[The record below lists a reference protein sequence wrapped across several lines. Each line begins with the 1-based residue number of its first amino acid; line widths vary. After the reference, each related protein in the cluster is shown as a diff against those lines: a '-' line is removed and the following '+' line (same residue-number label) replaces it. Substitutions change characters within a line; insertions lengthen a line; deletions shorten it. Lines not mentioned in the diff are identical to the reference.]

1 MRSVKGTAHPPKF
14 LSVADRSLGK
24 NCSPSFTSSTIAGG
38 FASIA
43 RRARTAPVT
52 QLVRSNTCVLWN
64 SAERRGRGV
73 AEQEVLSISELSRRL
88 KALVEM
94 NFPHVCVEGEI
105 SNCSRAASGHIYFT
119 LKDQS
124 AQIRAV
130 LWRSAALRVRF
141 ELHDGLHVVAA
152 GPVEV
157 YAARGSY
164 QLVVERLVPQGIGP
178 LELAFRQRYEK
189 LAAEGLFAEQ
199 RKRSLPR
206 FPRRIALVTSP
217 SGAAVRDLL
226 QVITRRWPACDLV
239 IVPVPVQGQQA
250 APAIA
255 AGLRAAVRLSRVDV
269 IVCGRGGGSL
279 EDLWAFNEEVV
290 ARAIFACPIPVVSA
304 VGHEIDVTIAD
315 LVADKRA
322 LTPSEA
328 GELVVPERADV
339 LSDLGHLAA
348 RMESAVRDVL
358 RRRQLT
364 LDALAG
370 CRALSRPFDLV
381 RDRQRQLDELSQ
393 RMGGGMRRRI
403 ERASREMQALS
414 AHLDALSPL
423 KVLGRGYSLTRR
435 ESTGEIIRRADDVGA
450 GERIETVLGE
460 GRLISLVERVE
471 R

>member
-1 MRSVKGTAHPPKF
+1 
-14 LSVADRSLGK
+14 VADQQVL
-24 NCSPSFTSSTIAGG
+24 T
-38 FASIA
+38 
-43 RRARTAPVT
+43 VT
-52 QLVRSNTCVLWN
+52 
-64 SAERRGRGV
+64 
-73 AEQEVLSISELSRRL
+73 ELSRRL

-94 NFPHVCVEGEI
+94 NFRNVCVEGEI
-105 SNCSRAASGHIYFT
+105 SNLSRATSGHVYFT
-119 LKDQS
+119 LKDRS

-130 LWRSAALRVRF
+130 LWRSTASRVRF
-141 ELHDGLHVVAA
+141 DLHDGLHVVAA
-152 GPVEV
+152 GPIEV
-157 YAARGSY
+157 YSARGTY

-199 RKRSLPR
+199 RKRPLPR

-217 SGAAVRDLL
+217 TGAAVRDLL

-239 IVPVPVQGQQA
+239 IVPVPVQGPQA

-255 AGLRAAVRLSRVDV
+255 AGLRLAARLARVDV

-328 GELVVPERADV
+328 GELVVPQRNDV
-339 LSDLGHLAA
+339 LSDLSHLAA
-348 RMESAVRDVL
+348 RMESATRDTL
-358 RRRQLT
+358 RRRRQT

-370 CRALSRPFDLV
+370 SRALARPLDLV
-381 RDRQRQLDELSQ
+381 RDRERRVDELSQ
-393 RMGGGMRRRI
+393 RFGAGIRRRL
-403 ERASREMQALS
+403 ERASHELKALS

-423 KVLGRGYSLTRR
+423 KVLGRGYSVSRR
-435 ESTGEIIRRADDVGA
+435 ESTGEIIRRSDDVSV
-450 GERIETVLGE
+450 GERIETLLAQ
-460 GRLISLVERVE
+460 GRLASLVERVE
-471 R
+471 H

>member
-1 MRSVKGTAHPPKF
+1 M
-14 LSVADRSLGK
+14 
-24 NCSPSFTSSTIAGG
+24 
-38 FASIA
+38 
-43 RRARTAPVT
+43 
-52 QLVRSNTCVLWN
+52 
-64 SAERRGRGV
+64 

-94 NFPHVCVEGEI
+94 SFPYVCVEGEI
-105 SNCSRAASGHIYFT
+105 SNCSRATSGHIYFT
-119 LKDQS
+119 LKDES

-130 LWRSAALRVRF
+130 LWRSAAARVRF
-141 ELHDGLHVVAA
+141 DLHDGLHVVAA
-152 GPVEV
+152 GPIEV

-164 QLVVERLVPQGIGP
+164 QLVVERLIPQGIGP

-189 LAAEGLFAEQ
+189 LAAEGLFAEE
-199 RKRSLPR
+199 RKRPLPR

-217 SGAAVRDLL
+217 TGAAVRDLL

-239 IVPVPVQGQQA
+239 IVPVPVQGEQA

-255 AGLRAAVRLSRVDV
+255 TGLRSAARLPRVDV
-269 IVCGRGGGSL
+269 IIAGRGGGSL

-290 ARAIFACPIPVVSA
+290 ARAIYACPIPVVSA

-328 GELVVPERADV
+328 GEFVVPQRAEV
-339 LSDLGHLAA
+339 LSDFAHLAVRLEGAA
-348 RMESAVRDVL
+348 RAAMR
-358 RRRQLT
+358 RRRQMLE
-364 LDALAG
+364 ALGASRG
-370 CRALSRPFDLV
+370 LARPFDIV

-393 RMGGGMRRRI
+393 RISGGVRRRI
-403 ERASREMQALS
+403 ERVSHELRALS

-435 ESTGEIIRRADDVGA
+435 ESTGEIVRKADDVRV
-450 GERIETVLGE
+450 GERIETLLME
-460 GRLISLVERVE
+460 GRLGSLVERVDP
-471 R
+471 